1 MGLAPLTLTT
11 KNSQNFCFLSLQ
23 LWALLVWS
31 LGFQESNTNGSTE
44 KIWDSSLAILRPL
57 CHGKWKWKSLSHVQH
72 LRLHGLY
79 SPWNSSGQDTGVGS
93 LFLLQRIFPTQE
105 LNWGLLHCRRI
116 LYQLSCQ
123 GSIWDSCG
131 PQSWQSLHWSL
142 ILETVFLKELFTRSA
157 LLILILVLNSFF
169 QMSILFPL
177 PIPQH
182 LISLLGQ
189 QHLS

>member
-1 MGLAPLTLTT
+1 MGLAPLTPTT

-123 GSIWDSCG
+123 GSPWK
-131 PQSWQSLHWSL
+131 QWAKSWGGEITLPVGVTNTKREFNGREDCVWSL
-142 ILETVFLKELFTRSA
+142 GDSQGSFTSFVSKSKE
-157 LLILILVLNSFF
+157 
-169 QMSILFPL
+169 
-177 PIPQH
+177 
-182 LISLLGQ
+182 
-189 QHLS
+189 